1 MYKEYSLQNR
11 RFCFVLFCFFFSKF
25 DLKEYGGRVG
35 KGSTSPLES
44 FFDSPQISVSWKFMS
59 IAQQNSPALQA
70 RAIANHPTI
79 KFTIEV
85 SEIET
90 TFLDT
95 TVYKGKRF
103 EKKESS
109 MCVHISSLLKHFS
122 THTPTAVT
130 QRALKKGFAKGEALR
145 LLRTNSPN
153 EKKLN
158 MNGRKLSSK
167 NWGRRKSFHPFSRSR
182 HFQT

>member
-1 MYKEYSLQNR
+1 MEEEQAR
-11 RFCFVLFCFFFSKF
+11 
-25 DLKEYGGRVG
+25 GQ
-35 KGSTSPLES
+35 PL
-44 FFDSPQISVSWKFMS
+44 PWNMS
-59 IAQQNSPALQA
+59 IVQQNSPALQA

-109 MCVHISSLLKHFS
+109 MCVHISSLLKHFIAV
-122 THTPTAVT
+122 HTL
-130 QRALKKGFAKGEALR
+130 QQL
-145 LLRTNSPN
+145 SPS
-153 EKKLN
+153 
-158 MNGRKLSSK
+158 GR
-167 NWGRRKSFHPFSRSR
+167 
-182 HFQT
+182 

>member
-1 MYKEYSLQNR
+1 
-11 RFCFVLFCFFFSKF
+11 
-25 DLKEYGGRVG
+25 
-35 KGSTSPLES
+35 
-44 FFDSPQISVSWKFMS
+44 MS

-79 KFTIEV
+79 KFTIKV

-130 QRALKKGFAKGEALR
+130 QRALKKAL
-145 LLRTNSPN
+145 PK
-153 EKKLN
+153 E
-158 MNGRKLSSK
+158 KLS
-167 NWGRRKSFHPFSRSR
+167 GF
-182 HFQT
+182 